1 MVVFQS
7 NEICIRRLETKDAEL
22 LVKWLSDPTV
32 LKYYEGRDRAHD
44 IELVQEHF
52 FENRDEITQC
62 IIQYR
67 SVDIG
72 YIQFY
77 LINDEEVQNYGFS
90 EFSGKIFGMDQFIG
104 EPSFWNRGI
113 GTQLINETVRYLI
126 DQKVAKKVV
135 MDPQAWNTRA
145 LKVYEKCGFVKT
157 KYLEKHE
164 YHEGQFRD
172 CWLIEYAEM

>member
-1 MVVFQS
+1 MVIFQS

-22 LVKWLSDPTV
+22 LIKWLSDPTV

-62 IIQYR
+62 IIQYQ

-77 LINDEEVQNYGFS
+77 LINDEEVEKYGFS
-90 EFSGKIFGMDQFIG
+90 EFSGKIYGMDQFIG

-126 DQKVAKKVV
+126 DQKEAKKVV

-164 YHEGQFRD
+164 YHEGQYRD
-172 CWLIEYAEM
+172 CWLIEYAVK